1 MNSNTIKLYS
11 NTKKQFK
18 DEKLKNVD
26 FIDILFFL
34 KFYSSNTMI

>member
-18 DEKLKNVD
+18 GEKLKNVD
-26 FIDILFFL
+26 FTYILTFL
-34 KFYSSNTMI
+34 KFL